1 MAKLTRRTLLFA
13 AAPPSLLDAV
23 RALPNFCSH
32 EHWGSIESIGTFPGG
47 YRADLEP
54 GALPQRAT
62 QLGDLLDEPYL
73 RGWIRNGGGA
83 LPQHQATGA
92 YQCTRRGMLA
102 LYGVDIQRAAGS
114 RALDQTI
121 AANYGKLFQWY
132 GTAMK
137 KAGFS
142 RLIRIVHPEYYVRPA
157 GAADRVTETIL
168 RVDPLLDLWRPETAR
183 RKDLVAMAQVDPQD
197 AASWRQFLERIF
209 ALAER
214 GGALGTK
221 QLQGYR
227 RSLHYEVRADSD
239 VRRWTGD
246 LTPDEVTVFQDW
258 VMHECSRL
266 AHERGWPHQVHVGTH
281 NLSQSSPLPLE
292 SLGRRYPRMKIVM
305 IHCWP
310 FFAEAGWLAKQ
321 LPNLYLDT
329 CWLPVLNPNFFRQA
343 MEQWWNYV
351 PLHKITCGHDS
362 TTVEMATGS
371 SLYTREILAELGGEQ
386 LRRHSATRT
395 EVLGAIG
402 GFLHGNAELLYG
414 PKRSASR

>member
-1 MAKLTRRTLLFA
+1 LF
-13 AAPPSLLDAV
+13 D
-23 RALPNFCSH
+23 
-32 EHWGSIESIGTFPGG
+32 
-47 YRADLEP
+47 
-54 GALPQRAT
+54 
-62 QLGDLLDEPYL
+62 
-73 RGWIRNGGGA
+73 
-83 LPQHQATGA
+83 
-92 YQCTRRGMLA
+92 
-102 LYGVDIQRAAGS
+102 
-114 RALDQTI
+114 
-121 AANYGKLFQWY
+121 WY

-137 KAGFS
+137 QAGFS

-157 GAADRVTETIL
+157 SAADRVTETIM
-168 RVDPLLDLWRPETAR
+168 RVDPLLDLWRPDTPR

-227 RSLHYEVRADSD
+227 RSLRYEVRGDGE

-258 VMHECSRL
+258 VMHECSKL

-292 SLGRRYPRMKIVM
+292 LLGRRYPRMKIVM

-321 LPNLYLDT
+321 LPNLYIDT
-329 CWLPVLNPNFFRQA
+329 CWLPVLNPSFFRQA

-386 LRRHSATRT
+386 LRRHNLTRT
-395 EVLGAIG
+395 EVLSAIG
-402 GFLHGNAELLYG
+402 GFLHGNAEALYG
-414 PKRSASR
+414 PKPTAAHKR